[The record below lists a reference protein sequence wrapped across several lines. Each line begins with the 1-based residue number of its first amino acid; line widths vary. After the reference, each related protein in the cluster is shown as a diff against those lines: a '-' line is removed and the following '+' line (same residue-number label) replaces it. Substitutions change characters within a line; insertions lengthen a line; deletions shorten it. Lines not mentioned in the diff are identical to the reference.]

1 MQSTRGVDA
10 ARSAWAAKKTRALQ
24 VQPSFLK
31 FGQLRDYQLD
41 GLNWLILAW
50 SKDLNCILA
59 DEMGLGKTIL
69 AVSFL
74 GTAFVLPPSCSNPPS
89 PPPPPPP
96 GRGKFFPPQAK
107 QPSSSSFH
115 RCLLA
120 GEPSELKAG
129 CLSVSRHVILAWSYR
144 TCKTLICWGLPV
156 TCQSFGLSHWVG
168 RWQGLPEMHHRT
180 LAFTSASEKRPPC
193 PILLASSSQADAP
206 SACDNLAHHLSP
218 TQVGEPASSC

>member
-1 MQSTRGVDA
+1 MRRVQLACTQNWDCCMQMREARQMQSTRGVDA

-74 GTAFVLPPSCSNPPS
+74 GSSSHSWLLC
-89 PPPPPPP
+89 
-96 GRGKFFPPQAK
+96 FP
-107 QPSSSSFH
+107 PSSS
-115 RCLLA
+115 
-120 GEPSELKAG
+120 GE
-129 CLSVSRHVILAWSYR
+129 W
-144 TCKTLICWGLPV
+144 
-156 TCQSFGLSHWVG
+156 
-168 RWQGLPEMHHRT
+168 
-180 LAFTSASEKRPPC
+180 
-193 PILLASSSQADAP
+193 
-206 SACDNLAHHLSP
+206 
-218 TQVGEPASSC
+218 